1 MSNDFLS
8 RHSYKPGE
16 FEQQQ
21 AIYNTVCEAFKDAAH
36 PFLEEKICKPA
47 TAADVQS
54 LRDTLKNIPLMVLPR
69 KERAAFK
76 AKREAVRPDN
86 PDAYREIDESN
97 RELAREDADTSAQL
111 LLHYMLRYMRRGN
124 DEPQGPVCSDVP
136 RDLVHSAVRKPPV
149 ITEQG
154 IRPGAFAE
162 CAPIWNEI
170 CQTMKDRYDFEPR
183 ELDKVVCTAFGALSA
198 GGKDVVLATDLVAPN
213 AMVQSA
219 LARPYAHS

>member
-8 RHSYKPGE
+8 RRSYKPGE

-21 AIYNTVCEAFKDAAH
+21 AIYNTVCDAFKDAAH
-36 PFLEEKICKPA
+36 PFLEAKICKPA
-47 TAADVQS
+47 TAADVQE
-54 LRDTLKNIPLMVLPR
+54 LWDVLKKIPLMVLPR
-69 KERAAFK
+69 NERAAFK

-124 DEPQGPVCSDVP
+124 DEPQG
-136 RDLVHSAVRKPPV
+136 LVRSAVRKPPV

-162 CAPIWNEI
+162 CAPVWNDI

-219 LARPYAHS
+219 LARPYAHG